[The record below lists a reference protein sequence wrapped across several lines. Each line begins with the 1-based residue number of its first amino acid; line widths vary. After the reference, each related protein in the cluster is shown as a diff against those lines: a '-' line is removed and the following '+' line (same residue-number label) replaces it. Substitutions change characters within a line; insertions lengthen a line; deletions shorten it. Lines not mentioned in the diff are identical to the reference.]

1 MVPTTQLSVY
11 AEHVKILFD
20 TEIYKRA
27 RIAEAGSLLASDIC
41 KEVFRYYRWRSGI
54 TGDVG
59 SKSSAGM
66 STRCTKDSETAH
78 IQGSL

>member
-41 KEVFRYYRWRSGI
+41 KEVFSYYRWRWI
-54 TGDVG
+54 EIECRYVDQTHKRFRD
-59 SKSSAGM
+59 
-66 STRCTKDSETAH
+66 STYP
-78 IQGSL
+78 G